1 MTRSSH
7 RPLGTA
13 RRASASRAAAL
24 LLGLA
29 SVLVAPGVARA
40 QTVPGFEV
48 STYATVDQPVLL
60 AFGPDGTLFAGN
72 DPSPGGSTT
81 PVKVSRIGVG
91 GTPVTSLGNVAI
103 SDPDTIVLDVAGTM
117 SGVPG
122 TLLVSGLLGSSSIGR
137 ISGIHPDG
145 TVVTLFDNG
154 AWANVVEMKF
164 DHAGRFLFTALES
177 RSIWVSTGGA
187 PVILATLPG
196 SAYPTYLTIDAAN
209 RIIVGGSDNKIRIY
223 NADGSLANGS
233 LAAFGGLAG
242 VECGPG
248 GAFGTD
254 LYVIDSTVGTLVR
267 VDAAGV
273 KTTVGTGFATGFS
286 TKDIAFGP
294 GGDLFVSVIASDKV
308 LRISQSW
315 INLASALAG
324 VSGDP
329 LLVGTGTL
337 AAGSSNS
344 IVLSNAR
351 PSAVAGLFIALSVG
365 SVPFKGGTLKPFP
378 FLAPLILGTSASGAI
393 ALPFTMPAGLPAGT
407 ALVFQW
413 AIKDVA
419 AVQGVALSDAV
430 KGVTP

>member
-1 MTRSSH
+1 VTRSSH

-273 KTTVGTGFATGFS
+273 KTTVGTGF
-286 TKDIAFGP
+286 
-294 GGDLFVSVIASDKV
+294 
-308 LRISQSW
+308 
-315 INLASALAG
+315 
-324 VSGDP
+324 DP
-329 LLVGTGTL
+329 LLGGTGTL